1 MPEPPDGFGAG
12 RLAVAGLG
20 EPGHAS
26 VGSRG
31 DAEAPGPGAPGSTAA
46 PAPGEEGGATAAAA
60 RRGGA
65 VPVWARRAG
74 FALLAAQLV
83 GLAVLST
90 VLYRRD
96 SLTYDYAA
104 YHQAWYLIAHG
115 HLDPYDS
122 VLGFSFWRNN
132 GEALLW
138 LLALL
143 RVVVHSGLVL
153 LWVQDAAVVGAG
165 AVAFAWACEL
175 TGRPWWD
182 RRFRPGVAAALVL
195 VVLVADPWTYWACA
209 FDFHLEPVAAL
220 FVVLAA
226 RDLEGRRFRRAG
238 LWVVLLLLTGDF
250 AAGLVVGLGIAA
262 LVAGRP
268 WRRAGVALVAAGAC
282 WVAVL
287 AALGMRGG
295 NLSAAYGY
303 LVAAQPAT
311 AAGIGLPAL
320 AWGALLH
327 PGRLVGALWARRL
340 NIVAYVAPAGL
351 VGVAAPWGL
360 GVAVMVVLANNL
372 ITGLNFSTASFQ
384 YAPLTAV
391 LAAATVLVLGRLA
404 RRWRRGPWAATAL
417 AVVLAADTL
426 GWGAVWIPRTSSE
439 WLRVS
444 PAAATV
450 LSSVERQVPAGDEV
464 VASQGVLGRFS
475 GRQWVYGVFEP
486 GGAIPVRT
494 RTVWVVVAPAQG
506 IESEPVAA
514 ADALVTELAGPLHAD
529 LVAARAGVWAFRWT
543 PAPSVTSLV
552 VPPVPV
558 TVPAWATP
566 GPAGR
571 PVTVGPPST
580 WRAVSTGHEG
590 YVVAG
595 DYRRLPPGRYT
606 ATVVLATT
614 APVDVEVWDA
624 TGDVL
629 LARRQLVATN
639 GQEAVTVPVDEP
651 RTYPHHVYTGA
662 GPFRITPV
670 EPPPGDQLE
679 VRVWT
684 PGGAPVVVYSVELQ
698 PVGAP
703 R

>member
-20 EPGHAS
+20 EPGL
-26 VGSRG
+26 VGQ
-31 DAEAPGPGAPGSTAA
+31 
-46 PAPGEEGGATAAAA
+46 GATVRPPCEATGAGDSAVTGTTAQAAGVAQA
-60 RRGGA
+60 RL
-65 VPVWARRAG
+65 VG
-74 FALLAAQLV
+74 FGLLAAQLV
-83 GLAVLST
+83 VLLWWSARLAGRFALS
-90 VLYRRD
+90 RD
-96 SLTYDYAA
+96 FAI
-104 YHQAWYLIAHG
+104 YHQAWWAIAHG
-115 HLDPYDS
+115 HLDPFDTVNGY
-122 VLGFSFWRNN
+122 SFVRSH
-132 GEALLW
+132 GELFMW
-138 LLALL
+138 PLALL
-143 RVVVHSGLVL
+143 GWAWPHAVTL
-153 LWVQDAAVVGAG
+153 LWVQDIGLVAAE
-165 AVAFAWACEL
+165 AVAFTWLCDRAASARAPST
-175 TGRPWWD
+175 TGGQWLP
-182 RRFRPGVAAALVL
+182 
-195 VVLVADPWTYWACA
+195 VVLVAAGLVLLVGDPWVYWTLS
-209 FDFHLEPVAAL
+209 FDFHLEVVAIFFAVAAARTL
-220 FVVLAA
+220 ARDPSSRWLWLWVGVLVSCGDVAATYAVGVGLGAALAGRRWRRRGVEVALVGAAWTVLLTLAGLNAGSGLAGGYGYLAAGASVVLPGSIGLKQLVVGVLEHPQRVLSTLWSRRVDLYADVGPGGVLGLASPWVAVACLLVLVENGLNAYLGFVAPAFQSALVFVVLP
-226 RDLEGRRFRRAG
+226 
-238 LWVVLLLLTGDF
+238 
-250 AAGLVVGLGIAA
+250 VGTIG
-262 LVAGRP
+262 
-268 WRRAGVALVAAGAC
+268 
-282 WVAVL
+282 VL
-287 AALGMRGG
+287 AALGRRRPR
-295 NLSAAYGY
+295 LA
-303 LVAAQPAT
+303 LVAA
-311 AAGIGLPAL
+311 
-320 AWGALLH
+320 
-327 PGRLVGALWARRL
+327 
-340 NIVAYVAPAGL
+340 
-351 VGVAAPWGL
+351 
-360 GVAVMVVLANNL
+360 
-372 ITGLNFSTASFQ
+372 
-384 YAPLTAV
+384 
-391 LAAATVLVLGRLA
+391 
-404 RRWRRGPWAATAL
+404 
-417 AVVLAADTL
+417 AVVTL
-426 GWGAVWIPRTSSE
+426 NAVAWGAVWIPRTSTE

-614 APVDVEVWDA
+614 APVDVEVWDV